1 MKINSQSPIAF
12 TFASSEVNIISRQF
26 IKIIEL
32 LTGKIRLKKLYD
44 QYLLENNSPEHF
56 WNDAI
61 KKLKFNL
68 ITHFKDGSFIPNKG
82 RLIIVANHAF
92 GVADGLSLCSVVS
105 NIRQDYKIITHKVL
119 RQAEAVKEK
128 IIPIDFSP
136 NKKAVLANIEA
147 RKRAENVLQND
158 GVIVIFPSG
167 QIATKENL
175 KLKTKA
181 DDGEWKQFV
190 SKLIVKTK
198 SPVLPSYFEGQNSQ
212 LYHIANKMGQ
222 TFRYSLLM
230 YELTRKI
237 GDTINLHFGKI
248 VPYSDLEK
256 VDSLI
261 EITKIIRKKTYS
273 LDPNPMYNFNKSL
286 TCS

>member
-1 MKINSQSPIAF
+1 MISKTHSKIAF
-12 TFASSEVNIISRQF
+12 TFASSEVNFLSQQF

-32 LTGKIRLKKLYD
+32 LTGKIKLKKLYA
-44 QYLLENNSPEHF
+44 QYLLENNPPENF
-56 WNDAI
+56 WNDAV

-68 ITHFKDGSFIPNKG
+68 QTNYREGSVIPSSG

-92 GVADGLSLCSVVS
+92 GVADGVSLCSVVS
-105 NIRQDYKIITHKVL
+105 NIRQDYKMITHKVL
-119 RQAEAVKEK
+119 RQADAVKEK

-136 NKKAVLANIEA
+136 HRSAMLANINA
-147 RKRAENVLQND
+147 RKEAEKVLQND

-167 QIATKENL
+167 QIATKDDL

-181 DDGEWKQFV
+181 HDGDWKQFV
-190 SKLIVKTK
+190 SKLVIKTK

-230 YELTRKI
+230 HELTRKI
-237 GDTINLHFGKI
+237 GDTINLHFGKVI
-248 VPYSDLEK
+248 PFSDFEK
-256 VDSLI
+256 IGNLI
-261 EITKIIRKKTYS
+261 EITKHIRNKTYS
-273 LDPNPMYNFNKSL
+273 LDPKPVHNNQ
-286 TCS
+286 

>member
-1 MKINSQSPIAF
+1 MISKTHSKIAF
-12 TFASSEVNIISRQF
+12 TFASSEVNFLSQQF

-32 LTGKIRLKKLYD
+32 LTGKIKLKKLYA
-44 QYLLENNSPEHF
+44 QYLLENNPPENF
-56 WNDAI
+56 WNDAV

-68 ITHFKDGSFIPNKG
+68 QTNYREGSVIPSSG

-92 GVADGLSLCSVVS
+92 GVADGVSLCSVVS
-105 NIRQDYKIITHKVL
+105 NIRQDYKMITHKVL
-119 RQAEAVKEK
+119 RQADAVKEK

-136 NKKAVLANIEA
+136 HRSAMLANINA
-147 RKRAENVLQND
+147 RKEAEKVLQND

-167 QIATKENL
+167 QIATKDDL

-181 DDGEWKQFV
+181 HDGDWKQFV
-190 SKLIVKTK
+190 SKLVIKTK

-230 YELTRKI
+230 HELTRKI
-237 GDTINLHFGKI
+237 GDTINLHFGKVI
-248 VPYSDLEK
+248 PFSDFEK
-256 VDSLI
+256 IGNLI
-261 EITKIIRKKTYS
+261 EITKHIRNKTYS
-273 LDPNPMYNFNKSL
+273 LDPKTVHNNQ
-286 TCS
+286 

>member
-1 MKINSQSPIAF
+1 MQTKSQNSIAF
-12 TFASSEVNIISRQF
+12 TFASSEVNMFSRQF

-32 LTGKIRLKKLYD
+32 LTGKIKLKKLYD
-44 QYLLENNSPEHF
+44 QYLLENNPPEHF
-56 WNDAI
+56 WNDAV

-68 ITHFKDGSFIPNKG
+68 KTNFEDGSFIPDKG

-92 GVADGLSLCSVVS
+92 GVADGVSLCSVVS

-128 IIPIDFSP
+128 IIPIDFTP
-136 NKKAVLANIEA
+136 NRQAMLDNIKA
-147 RKRAENVLQND
+147 RKEAEKVLQND

-167 QIATKENL
+167 QIATKDNL

-198 SPVLPSYFEGQNSQ
+198 SPVLPSYFEGENSL
-212 LYHIANKMGQ
+212 LYHLANKMGQ

-237 GDTINLHFGKI
+237 GDTINLHFGKVI
-248 VPYSDLEK
+248 PFADLEK
-256 VDSLI
+256 IESLI
-261 EITKIIRKKTYS
+261 KITKLIREKTYS
-273 LDPNPMYNFNKSL
+273 LDPNSVYNY
-286 TCS
+286 